1 MELDF
6 RGCESKE
13 DVRKVFAKKE
23 DELRM
28 LKNVML
34 PIKQDVNVGDKE

>member
-6 RGCESKE
+6 RGCETKE
-13 DVRKVFAKKE
+13 DVRKVFSEKE

-34 PIKQDVNVGDKE
+34 PIKSDVKRDHGD

>member
-6 RGCESKE
+6 RGCKTKE
-13 DVRKVFAKKE
+13 DVRKVFQEKE

-34 PIKQDVNVGDKE
+34 PIKSDALGDKSE

>member
-13 DVRKVFAKKE
+13 DIRKVFLEKE

-34 PIKQDVNVGDKE
+34 PIKSDVKRD

>member
-6 RGCESKE
+6 TGCETKE
-13 DVRKVFAKKE
+13 DVRKVFQKKE

-28 LKNVML
+28 LKNIMF
-34 PIKQDVNVGDKE
+34 PIQKDGE